1 MTQVTRQ
8 ARLVRNFVL
17 LCLLAGVSNAHAQ
30 SPAPVSSSAPAQPA
44 PATRPAEELYLQLRS
59 VGLDPA
65 RTFHIRGVSIDRP
78 SLHLVLDDGEI
89 VFTADVAGRVT
100 GALFE
105 GDAELLLTPP
115 DQGERASMMLFT
127 GMAILEERISS
138 AYLRFN
144 DDTFSEL
151 QPYLRP
157 STVGPE
163 FVARLNATARN
174 LADQDA
180 LRLLGTF
187 SRALPVVGGAEGDSP
202 THWVPDPSDRMLH
215 IRAQGN
221 KSGTF
226 DAYFDNKG
234 VEQVWAG
241 QTRFV
246 EGQAF
251 YDLWTSF
258 TPHPPGKI
266 GRINEPKTRNEEV
279 TISGYKIRA
288 QVTPPTTLSAEASL
302 QMEVHRAGERAV
314 YFELSRFLQVKEVD
328 VDGHAIEF
336 INNPAIDGSQLSKR
350 GNDLVAV
357 IFPQPLREK
366 QILTLRFVYSGDVLS
381 EAGGGLLYVGARG
394 TWYPNRGLAM
404 ADFDLEFHYPRG
416 WTLVATGKSVPPDE
430 IASTQTRDNSEDQI
444 ARWVTERPITLA
456 GFNLGKY
463 EVASAV
469 AGDVTVKAY
478 AARAME
484 KAFPRPAVTVLT
496 PPTVPNPR
504 MNIDPIVHQPIVP
517 SPARNAQ
524 AVADH
529 GAQAVEF
536 YSSRF
541 GPFPYQSLEL
551 TQMPGRTSQ
560 GWPGLVFLSSFAF
573 LTHDQAQDLSGSP
586 LESALSSLTLPH
598 ETAHQ
603 WWGDLVG
610 WRSYRDQWIVEALA
624 NYCALMTLEK
634 DRPGDV
640 RSILELYRNEL
651 AEKNKDGEML
661 RDAGP
666 VTLGLRL
673 SSSHFPNGYEAIS
686 YGRGTWLF
694 HMLRHMLLETEPR
707 RPGSPERAPFDPHE
721 PFVRALRK
729 VRDRYAGKAISTRE
743 LFAVFEEDLPKPLW
757 YEGHESLE
765 WFVRSWVEGTSLP
778 VLNLHNVKFEKHAHG
793 VEVTGTIQQKETP
806 QDYVTAVPVY
816 AVVDDQKI
824 FLGTVLADGPATP
837 FRLAAPSGTHKVV
850 LDPYQTVL
858 TAPK

>member
-1 MTQVTRQ
+1 MGKAHL
-8 ARLVRNFVL
+8 ARKLVFV
-17 LCLLAGVSNAHAQ
+17 CLMVAIPCASAQ
-30 SPAPVSSSAPAQPA
+30 FTAPAPVPASSQLSTIAK
-44 PATRPAEELYLQLRS
+44 PAEELYLQLRS

-78 SLHLVLDDGEI
+78 SLHLLLDDGEI

-105 GDAELLLTPP
+105 GDGEILLTPP
-115 DQGERASMMLFT
+115 NQGERASMMLFT

-157 STVGPE
+157 STAGPDFASHLGE
-163 FVARLNATARN
+163 SARN

-187 SRALPVVGGAEGDSP
+187 SRALPVEGEP
-202 THWVPDPSDRMLH
+202 ETAMHWVSDPSDRMLH
-215 IRAQGN
+215 VRAQGI
-221 KSGTF
+221 KLGTF
-226 DAYFDNKG
+226 DAYFDTKG
-234 VEQVWAG
+234 IEQVWAG
-241 QTRFV
+241 QARYV
-246 EGQAF
+246 DGMAF
-251 YDLWTSF
+251 YDVWTSF
-258 TPHPPGKI
+258 TPQASGNTSHI
-266 GRINEPKTRNEEV
+266 DEPLTRNEEV
-279 TISGYKIRA
+279 MISGYKIRA
-288 QVTPPTTLSAEASL
+288 QVTPPTTLAADASL
-302 QMEVHRAGERAV
+302 QMEVHRGGERTV

-328 VDGHAIEF
+328 VDGRAVEF
-336 INNPAIDGSQLSKR
+336 INNPALEGSQLSRR

-357 IFPQPLREK
+357 VFPKPLREK
-366 QILTLRFVYSGDVLS
+366 QVLNLKFMYSGDVLS

-404 ADFDLEFHYPRG
+404 ADFDLEFRYPRG
-416 WTLVATGKSVPPDE
+416 WTLVATGKSVPALEKPALPD
-430 IASTQTRDNSEDQI
+430 DSEGQV

-463 EVASAV
+463 EVATAK

-484 KAFPRPAVTVLT
+484 KAFPRPSATVVS
-496 PPTVPNPR
+496 PPSMHDPR
-504 MNIDPIVHQPIVP
+504 MNIDPIVRQPTIP
-517 SPARNAQ
+517 SPAHNAQ
-524 AVADH
+524 SVAEN
-529 GAQAVEF
+529 GARAVEF

-541 GPFPYQSLEL
+541 GPYPYGSLEL
-551 TQMPGRTSQ
+551 TQMPGRMSQ

-573 LTHDQAQDLSGSP
+573 LTHEQAEDLSGSS
-586 LESALSSLTLPH
+586 LESALASLTLPH

-634 DRPGDV
+634 ERPAEV
-640 RSILELYRNEL
+640 RNILELYRQEL
-651 AEKNKDGEML
+651 EETNKDGEAL

-666 VTLGLRL
+666 VTLGMRL
-673 SSSHFPNGYEAIS
+673 NSSHFPKGYEAIS
-686 YGRGTWLF
+686 YGRGTWMF
-694 HMLRHMLLETEPR
+694 HMLRNMLLENEPKR
-707 RPGSPERAPFDPHE
+707 RPTVERAPFDPDE

-729 VRDRYAGKAISTRE
+729 VRERYAGKSISTSE

-757 YEGHESLE
+757 YEGHKSLD
-765 WFVRSWVEGTSLP
+765 WFVHSWVEGTSLP
-778 VLNLHNVKFEKHAHG
+778 RYSLHNVKYLSRG
-793 VEVTGTIQQKETP
+793 NRTEVAGTLQQKETP
-806 QDYVTAVPVY
+806 QDYVSAVPVY
-816 AVVDDQKI
+816 AVLDEQKI
-824 FLGTVLADGPATP
+824 LLGTVLADGPETS
-837 FRLAAPSGTHKVV
+837 FRLAAPIGTRKVV
-850 LDPYQTVL
+850 LDPYQTL
-858 TAPK
+858 LSAPK